1 MLSHILT
8 HKEKQTLVLTDRS
21 TAAQEA
27 QEEEHSSH
35 AQDDVD
41 AGE

>member
-1 MLSHILT
+1 MCQST
-8 HKEKQTLVLTDRS
+8 HKEQQTLVFSNGS

-27 QEEEHSSH
+27 QEEEHASH

-41 AGE
+41 AGEQ